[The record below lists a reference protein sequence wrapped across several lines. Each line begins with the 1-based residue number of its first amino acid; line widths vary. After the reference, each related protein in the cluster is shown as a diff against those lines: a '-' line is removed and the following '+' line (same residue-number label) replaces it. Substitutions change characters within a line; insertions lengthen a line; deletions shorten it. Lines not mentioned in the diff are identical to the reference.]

1 MEVDDFD
8 SSCFNVKFKAP
19 GDSMFKN
26 NIYMLAFLA
35 PYEGGVFTVRVQ
47 LSDQYPFRSPSIGF
61 VNRIFHPNIDE
72 KSGTVCLDVINQ
84 TWTPL
89 YSLVNIFDTFLPQLL
104 AYPNPADPLNP
115 EAAQLMN
122 RDKSKFDDRVRE
134 YVNQFATSKG
144 SISTIAGERSPQ
156 SSDHADLALS
166 DIGDVD
172 DLELDIVEQ

>member
-1 MEVDDFD
+1 MCCV
-8 SSCFNVKFKAP
+8 A
-19 GDSMFKN
+19 
-26 NIYMLAFLA
+26 A
-35 PYEGGVFTVRVQ
+35 YEGGVFKIRVE
-47 LSDQYPFRSPSIGF
+47 LPDEYPFRSPSIGF

-115 EAAQLMN
+115 EAAQLLN
-122 RDKSKFDDRVRE
+122 RDSVRFDSRVRE
-134 YVNQFATSKG
+134 YVAHYAQ
-144 SISTIAGERSPQ
+144 STLGDAVIEGTPQ
-156 SSDHADLALS
+156 SSYQADMDLS